1 MQYLSVVFNVVFSI
15 RYLSEEKKFYL
26 KLNIEQYAL
35 ELGTK
40 YEFKA
45 SFFDM
50 VTISALTYR
59 EQCNSLNSK

>member
-1 MQYLSVVFNVVFSI
+1 M
-15 RYLSEEKKFYL
+15 KFYL

-35 ELGTK
+35 DLGTK

-59 EQCNSLNSK
+59 EQWNSLNSK